1 MTIAVYPGSFDP
13 VTFGHLDIVERG
25 ARIFDKV
32 IIAVMHNPQKNPLFH
47 VEERKDLIRRAVEH
61 LPNVEVDSFPGL
73 LVDYMRN
80 RKAKVIIKGLRAVSD
95 FESEL
100 QMASMNK
107 HMYNEVET
115 FFLPTSSKYSYLSS
129 SIIKEIARHEGPIHD
144 FVPPHVE
151 QAIREKFRSMFGT
164 GKEGGGQGR

>member
-32 IIAVMHNPQKNPLFH
+32 IIAVMVNPHKNPLFS
-47 VEERKDLIRRAVEH
+47 VEERKELIRRAVEH
-61 LPNVEVDSFPGL
+61 IPNVEVDSFPGL
-73 LVDYMRN
+73 LVNYVQKKN
-80 RKAKVIIKGLRAVSD
+80 ASVIIKGLRAVSD

-107 HMYNEVET
+107 HMYNDAET
-115 FFLPTSSKYSYLSS
+115 FFLPTSTKYSHLSS
-129 SIIKEIARHEGPIHD
+129 SIIKEIARHGGPISD

-151 QAIREKFRSMFGT
+151 QAIREKYSL
-164 GKEGGGQGR
+164 

>member
-1 MTIAVYPGSFDP
+1 MKTLAVYPGSFDP
-13 VTFGHLDIVERG
+13 VTLGHLDIIERG

-32 IIAVMHNPQKNPLFH
+32 IVAVMVNPHKNPLFT
-47 VEERKDLIRRAVEH
+47 VEERKELIRRSVLH
-61 LPNVEVDSFPGL
+61 IPNIEVDSFPGL
-73 LVDYMRN
+73 LVDYIRE
-80 RKAKVIIKGLRAVSD
+80 RKAQVIIKGLRAVSD

-107 HMYNEVET
+107 HMYKDAET

-129 SIIKEIARHEGPIHD
+129 SIIKEIARHGGSVSA

-151 QAIREKFRSMFGT
+151 QAMREKF
-164 GKEGGGQGR
+164 KEES